1 MKTQRLTF
9 KIVHGHA
16 SVCLTMYFTPDF
28 YSLIPSFE
36 LSFRSHALFIQS
48 HHKDGSD
55 PGEKEYL
62 NGSKI
67 CQKGAIGSNQAFPL
81 K

>member
-1 MKTQRLTF
+1 MRPFAVLC
-9 KIVHGHA
+9 I
-16 SVCLTMYFTPDF
+16 LPPDF
-28 YSLIPSFE
+28 YSLIPSFV
-36 LSFRSHALFIQS
+36 LFYLPHAPFIQS

-55 PGEKEYL
+55 PGGKEYL
-62 NGSKI
+62 NGSII